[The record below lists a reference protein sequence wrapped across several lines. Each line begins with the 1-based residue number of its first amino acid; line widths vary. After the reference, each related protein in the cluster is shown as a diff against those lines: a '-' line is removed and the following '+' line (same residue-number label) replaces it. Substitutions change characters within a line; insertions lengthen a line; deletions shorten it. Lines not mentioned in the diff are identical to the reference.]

1 VHHLG
6 LLKIEEMSMSIRR
19 IMTVFAMAALL
30 LACEKEEQSATTDS
44 NTPTNTNGSTTANL
58 GSSHNTG
65 KNCLSCHKF
74 SVGGSVYKKDLAS
87 TYPGS
92 VVKLTTQPNGAGTVV
107 ATLTTDNS
115 GNIHTSSS
123 ISFGTGLYV
132 SASGTTGTKYMSS
145 AITSGGCNAC
155 HGGATSKVWT
165 E

>member
-1 VHHLG
+1 
-6 LLKIEEMSMSIRR
+6 MSLSIKSM
-19 IMTVFAMAALL
+19 MTVFALAALL
-30 LACEKEEQSATTDS
+30 LACEKEEQSETTDTTIP
-44 NTPTNTNGSTTANL
+44 NDTTGSTTTNL

-92 VVKLTTQPNGAGTVV
+92 VVKLSTQPNGTGTVV
-107 ATLTTDNS
+107 ASLTTDNG
-115 GNIHTSSS
+115 GNIHTSST

-132 SASGTTGTKYMSS
+132 SATGITGTKYMSA
-145 AITSGGCNAC
+145 AITSGACNSC
-155 HGGATSKVWT
+155 HGSSVPKAWT

>member
-1 VHHLG
+1 MQFRSILTVLG
-6 LLKIEEMSMSIRR
+6 MVL
-19 IMTVFAMAALL
+19 LL
-30 LACEKEEQSATTDS
+30 LACEKENETDDLGNTSQVTGTS
-44 NTPTNTNGSTTANL
+44 NPTANL

-74 SVGGSVYKKDLAS
+74 TLGGSVYKKDFSS
-87 TYPGS
+87 TFPGS
-92 VVKLTTQPNGAGTVV
+92 VVKLTTQPNGLGTVV

-132 SASGTTGTKYMSS
+132 SATGTIGTKYMSS
-145 AITSGGCNAC
+145 AITTGACNSC
-155 HGGATSKVWT
+155 HGGSTPKVWA

>member
-1 VHHLG
+1 LLILG
-6 LLKIEEMSMSIRR
+6 LI
-19 IMTVFAMAALL
+19 FAMAS
-30 LACEKEEQSATTDS
+30 CEKESEVEDNDTT
-44 NTPTNTNGSTTANL
+44 TPVTGTTNPTANL

-74 SVGGSVYKKDLAS
+74 SVGGSVYKSNLAS

-92 VVKLTTQPNGAGTVV
+92 VVKLTTQPNGLGTVV

-115 GNIHTSSS
+115 GNIYKSSS

-132 SASGTTGTKYMSS
+132 SATGSAGTKYMASP
-145 AITSGGCNAC
+145 ITSGACNSC
-155 HGGATSKVWT
+155 HGGSTSRVWA

>member
-1 VHHLG
+1 MLIIGV
-6 LLKIEEMSMSIRR
+6 I
-19 IMTVFAMAALL
+19 FAIAS
-30 LACEKEEQSATTDS
+30 CEKEHEIEDNDSTAPVTGTT
-44 NTPTNTNGSTTANL
+44 NPTANL

-74 SVGGSVYKKDLAS
+74 SVGGSVYKSNLAS

-92 VVKLTTQPNGAGTVV
+92 VVKLTTQANGAGTVV

-132 SASGTTGTKYMSS
+132 SATGSAGTKYMASP
-145 AITSGGCNAC
+145 ITSGACNSC
-155 HGGATSKVWT
+155 HGGSTSKIWA